1 MEPEM
6 PCPTRR
12 DIMLLSAALLS
23 YQASYP
29 KGSCAAGLP
38 GNFADFFSPSQPE
51 PVLFPRKSLTQV
63 FAVLLMRSA
72 YEAVD
77 DLNFIPMDRFQAA
90 FWKLRQ
96 AEYEPYLLQ
105 RSPLRTK
112 QGDLTDPSYFDFIS
126 FAQLATISRE
136 IPKGQQEFEEFC
148 EECENRTKLV
158 RREPELRSNAA
169 LPAAFE
175 RATGER
181 IYDGLRNGFRGQ
193 GFGAPAPLE
202 PRTPLQD
209 ITRNAQQILD
219 IFAANGY
226 ALKATIQ
233 DVVPSRSC
241 ASTEWHGACPSAGT
255 FRVHLEGPANLWGVA
270 ALKSRRAIANAY
282 DAMTLEAYL
291 RSCGCSASYSIKCS
305 DTGIDEYW
313 TIS

>member
-1 MEPEM
+1 MSKPQE
-6 PCPTRR
+6 
-12 DIMLLSAALLS
+12 S
-23 YQASYP
+23 
-29 KGSCAAGLP
+29 KAAGLP
-38 GNFADFFSPSQPE
+38 GPFADFFSPTQPD
-51 PVLFPRKSLTQV
+51 PVLFPRKALDQV

-77 DLNFIPMDRFQAA
+77 DLNFIPMDRFQAS

-96 AEYEPYLLQ
+96 SEYEPYLLQ

-126 FAQLATISRE
+126 FAQMATVSRE

-148 EECENRTKLV
+148 EDCDGRTKLV
-158 RREPELRSNAA
+158 TRAPELRSNDS

-175 RATGER
+175 RAAGER

-193 GFGAPAPLE
+193 EFGAPAPLE
-202 PRTPLQD
+202 PRTPIQD
-209 ITRNAQQILD
+209 IAKNAQQILD
-219 IFAANGY
+219 IFTANGY
-226 ALKATIQ
+226 ALKASIQ

-255 FRVHLEGPANLWGVA
+255 FRVRLEGPATLWGVA

-282 DAMTLEAYL
+282 DAMTLDAYF
-291 RSCGCSASYSIKCS
+291 RSCGCSASYSIRCS
-305 DTGIDEYW
+305 DTSIDEFW